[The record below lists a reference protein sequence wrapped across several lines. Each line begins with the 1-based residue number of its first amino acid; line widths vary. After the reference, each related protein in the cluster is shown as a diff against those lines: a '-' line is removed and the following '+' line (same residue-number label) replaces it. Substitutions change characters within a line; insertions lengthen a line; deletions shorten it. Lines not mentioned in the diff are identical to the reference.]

1 MITNDDKLIYKSN
14 DLIQKFKNT
23 FSLQEMKILNFII
36 ASIKSPKYDKE
47 FNAVT
52 VSIKELAEEIGYSCK
67 GKIGGKTYDD
77 IKSALST
84 LNRQQSDFIT
94 IEGYDGRPIETI
106 IRWLER
112 PIIDKEKG
120 VVILKLDDLLK
131 PYLLNLSKNFTKYE
145 LLISTKMQS
154 KYSLKLYELL
164 KSWEKVKEGTKKF
177 DLEKLKEYLD
187 VPKSYSNF
195 SNLEKKAIIPA
206 IDEINNI
213 TDLMISYTTETKGK
227 KVVSIIFH
235 ISKKEIKTDPP
246 VVDLDEKFYEEKE
259 NILSEYLCEDDVS
272 MNEINPDWL
281 DIQLKNDEFLNISRL
296 REIDPDID
304 TEKIKYIY
312 DLALNTLEKDKPDLL
327 SDPNDD
333 RSINQIVGTYVGI
346 QVRKIV
352 SMDNIHNKYNYF
364 IKMLENEYKS
374 VNQKV

>member
-52 VSIKELAEEIGYSCK
+52 VSIKELAEEIGYNCK

-77 IKSALST
+77 IKSALSA

-120 VVILKLDDLLK
+120 IVILKLDDLLK

-164 KSWEKVKEGTKKF
+164 KSWEKVKKGEKKF

-206 IDEINNI
+206 INEINSI
-213 TDLMISYTTETKGK
+213 TDLIISYTIETKGK

-235 ISKKEIKTDPP
+235 ISKKEIKEVPP
-246 VVDLDEKFYEEKE
+246 VIDMEQESIMVE
-259 NILSEYLCEDDVS
+259 SS
-272 MNEINPDWL
+272 
-281 DIQLKNDEFLNISRL
+281 NDEVVNEPIIDLSSQSFDWIDTVLKDDQFINISRL
-296 REIDPDID
+296 NDIDPNISD
-304 TEKIKYIY
+304 KRIKYIF
-312 DLALNTLEKDKPDLL
+312 DLMYNILEKE
-327 SDPNDD
+327 DPIVFNNPEDT
-333 RSINQIVGTYVGI
+333 RSIEEIVGYNI
-346 QVRKIV
+346 ALRVRKALAMGEI
-352 SMDNIHNKYNYF
+352 SNKYNYL
-364 IKMLENEYKS
+364 IKMLENEYKE
-374 VNQKV
+374 KK